1 MAESPNTRAS
11 LLVRLRDARDDQA
24 WSQFVGLYAP
34 LIYGYARKQ
43 GLQDADAA
51 DVTQDALRAVAGAV
65 GKLEYDPKR
74 GTFRSWL
81 FTIVRNKLRNWHDAK
96 GRQHS
101 GTGGTAA
108 QELLQQLPAPEED
121 VWEQEYQ
128 RRLFAWAIERIRG
141 EFQETTWRAFWQ
153 TAVDGKCGK
162 EVASALGITVAAV
175 YLAKSR
181 VLARLKE
188 EIEQVREE

>member
-1 MAESPNTRAS
+1 MAESPNTRPS
-11 LLVRLRDARDDQA
+11 LLVRIRDARDDEA

-51 DVTQDALRAVAGAV
+51 DLTQETLRAVAGAV
-65 GKLEYDPKR
+65 GGLQYDPER
-74 GTFRSWL
+74 GTFRGWL
-81 FTIVRNKLRNWHDAK
+81 FTIVRNKLRNWREAK
-96 GRQHS
+96 ARQCP
-101 GTGGTAA
+101 GTGDTAA
-108 QELLQQLPAPEED
+108 QEMLQQQPAPQDD

-128 RRLFAWAIERIRG
+128 RRLFVWAIDRIRR
-141 EFQETTWRAFWQ
+141 EFQETTWQAFWQ
-153 TAVDGKCGK
+153 TAVDGRRGK
-162 EVASALGITVAAV
+162 DVALGLGLSVAAV

-188 EIEQVREE
+188 EIEQVRDA